1 MFASAELLSSNEP
14 GQRADSLG
22 SAPLPH
28 PDRPRYT
35 PRHDG
40 RVAQRESAERCLHTA
55 EATGS
60 KPVTP
65 TSTNSLLQPRLRAL
79 ARRLARRGAR
89 PSLWPAVWHAAE
101 QSGSAWRPRPGLIT
115 AGPAAVALV
124 HIGFLSW
131 ATTECRW
138 PVVQCDSPW
147 TRSRRCAVDRGVRG
161 VAGVRGRRR
170 RGARRS
176 GKGGGSHAWT
186 GSSASQWARRC
197 HRQDR

>member
-40 RVAQRESAERCLHTA
+40 RVAQRESAAFTRQRPQVRNLSRPPA
-55 EATGS
+55 
-60 KPVTP
+60 
-65 TSTNSLLQPRLRAL
+65 PRLRAL